1 MNYCLSVQMAVP
13 RTTELESYM
22 AFIPTTLHDNVIE
35 LTSVKLDRST
45 SDQSMT
51 LMLGFINEIYSS
63 TMWSNDVKKWLHEF
77 PNTAVLQIQLPTER
91 KAPNVLD
98 EAKAIEKINEALE
111 RIHSIPDNTPLRMIV
126 LGPAF
131 HPFLFDTIKHLLKEW
146 RTPDGEERRV
156 KQLKFVISNPENDQE
171 YFNFCKKL
179 CLSGLCQSIQFY
191 NTGYYNPFGHY
202 NESCA

>member
-1 MNYCLSVQMAVP
+1 MAVP

-35 LTSVKLDRST
+35 LTSVKIDRST
-45 SDQSMT
+45 SDQSIT
-51 LMLGFINEIYSS
+51 LMLGFICETYSS
-63 TMWSNDVKKWLHEF
+63 KSWTIDVAKWLQEF
-77 PNTAVLQIQLPTER
+77 PNTAVFELQLLTETNDPT
-91 KAPNVLD
+91 VLH
-98 EAKAIEKINEALE
+98 EAKAIEAINEALE
-111 RIHSIPDNTPLRMIV
+111 RIHSIPDNTPLRMVV
-126 LGPAF
+126 LGPGF

-146 RTPDGEERRV
+146 RTPDGEKRRV
-156 KQLKFVISNPENDQE
+156 KQLNFIISNPKNDQE

-179 CLSGLCQSIQFY
+179 CLSGVCQSIQFY